1 MSGDLGGAVVS
12 PRHTPAPG
20 PEGAARLGGPPTG
33 SDRPL
38 QCNGTGNVSALWS
51 NVSSEGGDRWE
62 NGRPVGFSN
71 AAWRA
76 DAVNQCHVLNHT

>member
-20 PEGAARLGGPPTG
+20 PGAARLGGPPTG

-76 DAVNQCHVLNHT
+76 DAVRQCHVLNHT